1 VQTHHRN
8 IGYWFLLLVAFVA
21 AGFYVPYFAY
31 FPRFA
36 VPGANWLLHV
46 HVVALLLWVA
56 LLVIQPLLIR
66 NRRRSLHRALG
77 IATYMLVPVI
87 ALTSIGVMAKQYR
100 EGEAAG
106 LTAAAN
112 LASLYVS
119 AGEILLFTIFY
130 SLAVAWRKR
139 IALHMRYMI
148 ATGLVLITPSL
159 ARVTGYWL
167 GVNEYPSFVFSF
179 VVIDAL
185 LLVLLW
191 LDRREAAPLSYAP
204 ILALF
209 LAFQLSW
216 FAIGHP
222 V

>member
-8 IGYWFLLLVAFVA
+8 VGYWFLVLVAFVA
-21 AGFYVPYFAY
+21 AGFYFPYFSY

-56 LLVIQPLLIR
+56 LLVVQPLLIR
-66 NRRRSLHRALG
+66 QRRRSLHRAIG
-77 IATYMLVPVI
+77 IATYVLVPVI
-87 ALTSIGVMAKQYR
+87 VLTSIGVMAKQYR
-100 EGEAAG
+100 EGESAG
-106 LTAAAN
+106 LAAVAN

-119 AGEILLFTIFY
+119 AGELLLFAIFY

-139 IALHMRYMI
+139 VALHMRYMI

-159 ARVTGYWL
+159 ARVTGYWF
-167 GVNEYPSFVFSF
+167 GVPQFPSFVLTF

-191 LDRREAAPLSYAP
+191 LDRREVARLYYAP

-209 LAFQLSW
+209 LACQLGW
-216 FAIGHP
+216 IAIGHP